1 MGKKVFL
8 VAGGT
13 GGHLFPALA
22 LAQSSKLINFI
33 FLVDER
39 TEKFLKNKKC
49 KYYGIPASKI
59 QKNIILMIFNSLKI
73 INGVIK

>member
-1 MGKKVFL
+1 MNKKVFL

-22 LAQSSKLINFI
+22 LAQSSKLIDFI

-39 TEKFLKNKKC
+39 TEKFLKNKKIFC
-49 KYYGIPASKI
+49 VMCNN
-59 QKNIILMIFNSLKI
+59 KNPYVKCHVQQYNK
-73 INGVIK
+73 